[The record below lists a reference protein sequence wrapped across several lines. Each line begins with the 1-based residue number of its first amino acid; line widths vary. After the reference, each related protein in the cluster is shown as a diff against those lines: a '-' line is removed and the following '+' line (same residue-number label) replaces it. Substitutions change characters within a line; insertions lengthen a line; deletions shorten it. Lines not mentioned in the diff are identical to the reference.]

1 MTELEKL
8 LVNERQLIRLY
19 LNQLKQN
26 EITQSNFVVIV
37 ERMLDN
43 TASFEL
49 YCTFFCSSLYTL

>member
-8 LVNERQLIRLY
+8 LINERQLIRLY

-26 EITQSNFVVIV
+26 EITQNNFVVIV

-49 YCTFFCSSLYTL
+49 YKDNVR

>member
-26 EITQSNFVVIV
+26 EITQNDFIVKV

-49 YCTFFCSSLYTL
+49 YKDKVR

>member
-8 LVNERQLIRLY
+8 LINERQLIRLY

-26 EITQSNFVVIV
+26 EITQNNFVVIV

-43 TASFEL
+43 TTSYEI
-49 YCTFFCSSLYTL
+49 YKNNTH

>member
-8 LVNERQLIRLY
+8 LINERQLIRLY

-43 TASFEL
+43 TTSFEI
-49 YCTFFCSSLYTL
+49 YKNNAR

>member
-19 LNQLKQN
+19 LNQLKQR
-26 EITQSNFVVIV
+26 EISQDDFTAKV

-43 TASFEL
+43 TTSFEI
-49 YCTFFCSSLYTL
+49 YKSNTNR